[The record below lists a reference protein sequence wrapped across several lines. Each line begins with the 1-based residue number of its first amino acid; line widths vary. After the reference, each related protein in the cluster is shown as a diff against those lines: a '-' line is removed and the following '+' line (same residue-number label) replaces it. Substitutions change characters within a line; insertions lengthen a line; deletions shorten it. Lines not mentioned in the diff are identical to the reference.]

1 MADGEETPKETPKSK
16 SRIVIWACVF
26 LAFVAIF
33 GVFVKFMFFP
43 EKPEPITGTS
53 SEIEV
58 QEPGPVV
65 EIGDF
70 LTNLAKPNEDSFI
83 SIKVAAELDAAPG
96 SKQSA
101 DIAAELA
108 SRDIELKQI
117 IEEIL
122 RARNRE
128 SLTGESGLEGVRSEI
143 LRNITARLQK
153 GKIRKIMTYNMIIS

>member
-16 SRIVIWACVF
+16 SRIVIWVCVF

-43 EKPEPITGTS
+43 EKPEPITGTPS
-53 SEIEV
+53 AIEI

-70 LTNLAKPNEDSFI
+70 LTNLAKPDEDSFI
-83 SIKVAAELDAAPG
+83 SIKVAAELDVTPG
-96 SKQSA
+96 SKES
-101 DIAAELA
+101 AELTA
-108 SRDIELKQI
+108 ELTSRDIELKQI

-122 RARNRE
+122 RERNRE
-128 SLTGESGLEGVRSEI
+128 SLTGESGLDGVRSEI
-143 LRNITARLQK
+143 LRKVNARLQK
-153 GKIRKIMTYNMIIS
+153 GQIRKIMTYNMIIS